1 MRHRILATAAAFAA
15 ALGLLAPAGPTSAP
29 AAAQTR
35 VTPDNHAQI
44 QLSFAP
50 LVREVAP
57 AVVNIFTR
65 KEVRE
70 RRVSP
75 LFNDPFFQRFFGDRL
90 PGAPR
95 QRTESSLG
103 SGVIVDASGIIVT
116 NEHVIEGADEIRVV
130 LNDRREYQAEVLQS
144 DDRSDLAV
152 LKIDPKGESI
162 PTARLAPADSV
173 EVGDLVLAIGNP
185 FGVGQTVTSGIVS
198 ALARSRPGLT
208 DFGVFI
214 QTDAA
219 INPGNSGGALV
230 DMQGRVVGV
239 NTAIYSKSGG
249 SLGIGFAIPSSLV
262 TRIVEAARSGG
273 RIVRPWLGAHGQEV
287 TAELGEAL
295 GLTPP
300 RGVLL
305 DAVEDGGPLDRAGL
319 RQGDVVLAVDG
330 RPVGDPLELRF
341 RVSTKEIGGTATLD
355 YWRDGKSLQAAARL
369 EAPPEDPPRQITMI
383 EANSP
388 LDGAEIANLSPALK
402 EEQGLNIRGDGVIVL
417 RVMRRGFAARLGIRP
432 GDVIEEINGRGID
445 RVRDALDVVDERS
458 RHWRIVVRRGDRRL
472 ALEVG

>member
-1 MRHRILATAAAFAA
+1 MRQWFRSIAAAMLAGGCALTATGSATAE
-15 ALGLLAPAGPTSAP
+15 
-29 AAAQTR
+29 TR
-35 VTPDNHAQI
+35 VPPVSRAQI

-50 LVREVAP
+50 LVEGVAP

-65 KEVRE
+65 TEVRQ

-75 LFNDPFFQRFFGDRL
+75 LFDDPFFRRFFGDRL

-95 QRTESSLG
+95 KRTESSLG
-103 SGVIVDASGIIVT
+103 SGVIVGADGLIVT
-116 NEHVIEGADEIRVV
+116 NHHVIEGADEIRVV
-130 LNDRREYQAEVLQS
+130 LSDNSEYVADVLQA
-144 DDRSDLAV
+144 DQRSDLAV
-152 LKIDPKGESI
+152 LKIDPKGAAI
-162 PTARLAPADSV
+162 PTAPLAPADSIA
-173 EVGDLVLAIGNP
+173 VGDLVIAIGNP

-239 NTAIYSKSGG
+239 NTAIYSNSGG

-262 TRIVEAARSGG
+262 TRMVEAARSGG
-273 RIVRPWLGAHGQEV
+273 RVVRPWLGAHGQEV
-287 TAELGEAL
+287 TAEIGAAL

-305 DAVEDGGPLDRAGL
+305 DAVEPAGPLARAGL

-330 RPVGDPLELRF
+330 RPVSDPLELRF
-341 RVSTKEIGGTATLD
+341 RVTTKQIGATALFNFWRNGAAMKAST
-355 YWRDGKSLQAAARL
+355 RL
-369 EAPPEDPPRQITMI
+369 EAPPEDPPRATTRI
-383 EANSP
+383 ETNSP
-388 LDGAEIANLSPALK
+388 LSGAEVANLSPALK
-402 EEQGLNIRGDGVIVL
+402 EEYSLNIQGGGVVVL
-417 RVMRRGFAARLGIRP
+417 DIARSGFARRLGIRP
-432 GDVIEEINGRGID
+432 GDVIESINGEDID
-445 RVRDALDVVDERS
+445 RVRDVLQAVDAQS
-458 RHWRIVVRRGDRRL
+458 RRWRIVVRRGDRRL
-472 ALEVG
+472 ALDVG